1 MARRGSSYLE
11 IQVAMVL
18 LSVGMMGLFSLSV
31 VHTKQAA
38 RLRQVLPP
46 DQVASINPAVSG
58 SEQETAWARK
68 LGAIAEI
75 EADAVAPRT
84 LLYPLNLG
92 FQVVADDEDGPSVF
106 QRYDA
111 PGGFPWFSYASLPDY
126 NMDLS
131 LLYLTGAHGSYAE
144 WTVSLAPGEYEVL
157 VFCPRNSFFGNAVP
171 YEIYDGATQ
180 VDTVIVDQQTEEQDF
195 SYNGKWWQRL
205 GVYTF
210 HQPTARVRILDT
222 PVTGLYNCADAV
234 MFRCRRSFDLVTEV
248 SETGAGGAQVTVEL
262 N

>member
-38 RLRQVLPP
+38 RLREVLPP
-46 DQVASINPAVSG
+46 NEVASINPAVSG
-58 SEQETAWARK
+58 SPQETAWARK

-84 LLYPLNLG
+84 SLYPLHLG
-92 FQVVADDEDGPSVF
+92 FQVVADDEDGPAVF
-106 QRYDA
+106 ERYTA
-111 PGGFPWFSYASLPDY
+111 PGGHPWFSYGSLPDY

-131 LLYLTGAHGSYAE
+131 LLYLIGVTGSYAE
-144 WTVSLAPGEYEVL
+144 WTISLAPGEYEVL
-157 VFCPRNSFFGNAVP
+157 MFCPRDSIFGDAVP
-171 YEIYDGATQ
+171 YEIYDGATRI
-180 VDTVIVDQQTEEQDF
+180 DTVIVDQRTEEQDV

-210 HQPTARVRILDT
+210 HQPTARVRVLGT
-222 PVTGLYNCADAV
+222 SSNGLFLCADAV
-234 MFRCRRSFDLVTEV
+234 MLRCRRSFGLVTEV
-248 SETGAGGAQVTVEL
+248 SETSAGGAQVTVEL